1 MSIKEQ
7 KLIPTRH
14 EETVTQNKVTT
25 MKNNKQKIGN
35 GNSSEGLSNS
45 LPHLSH
51 DIIIYGILTRVTID
65 SLMRFRCVCKSWSNL
80 IISDS
85 EFINLCRTYS
95 NRGLIWISENYA
107 ENDDD
112 LDREAGLVKSNVIVF
127 YDIDKKEKEVFQFR
141 PESGLV
147 NKTLTVR
154 DSLNG
159 VILLSC
165 REDGHAIETHHV
177 YNPITGCSIKLPNNT
192 APQRN
197 IYNVQL
203 AYDSIMGKF
212 KVLCLCFSDCKQ
224 KDNYS
229 FKIVI
234 LGVESETWRDLVVPK
249 SCPRLLDDYLPMFS
263 SGSLY
268 WLTHQRNEI
277 NLSDNQRNI
286 LSFDVSRETFYGIMY
301 PKGALND
308 LLVMDGSLCF
318 LYYESTEKL
327 RLWVLKEGKEKNN
340 QHREYEWVEKYNVDN
355 MPSLSGL
362 EPPCYGYESDNC
374 YAIVTSPTVK
384 IIYWTYCGRE
394 EALVSSYDLQL
405 RRLDSI
411 FQMETISYQ
420 WHLNCLANF

>member
-1 MSIKEQ
+1 MAIKEQ

-14 EETVTQNKVTT
+14 EETVTQNKVMT

-51 DIIIYGILTRVTID
+51 DIIIYGILTRVPID

-95 NRGLIWISENYA
+95 NRGLIWISENYV

-127 YDIDKKEKEVFQFR
+127 YDIDKKEKKVFQFR
-141 PESGLV
+141 PESGL
-147 NKTLTVR
+147 
-154 DSLNG
+154 
-159 VILLSC
+159 
-165 REDGHAIETHHV
+165 
-177 YNPITGCSIKLPNNT
+177 
-192 APQRN
+192 
-197 IYNVQL
+197 L

-212 KVLCLCFSDCKQ
+212 KVLCLCFSDRKQ

-229 FKIVI
+229 FKIVT

-286 LSFDVSRETFYGIMY
+286 LAFDVSRETFYRIMY
-301 PKGALND
+301 PK
-308 LLVMDGSLCF
+308 
-318 LYYESTEKL
+318 
-327 RLWVLKEGKEKNN
+327 
-340 QHREYEWVEKYNVDN
+340 
-355 MPSLSGL
+355 
-362 EPPCYGYESDNC
+362 
-374 YAIVTSPTVK
+374 
-384 IIYWTYCGRE
+384 
-394 EALVSSYDLQL
+394 
-405 RRLDSI
+405 
-411 FQMETISYQ
+411 
-420 WHLNCLANF
+420 

>member
-1 MSIKEQ
+1 MANKEQ

-14 EETVTQNKVTT
+14 EETVTQNKVTM

-51 DIIIYGILTRVTID
+51 DIIIYGILTRVPID
-65 SLMRFRCVCKSWSNL
+65 SLMRFRCVCKSWSKL

-127 YDIDKKEKEVFQFR
+127 YDIDKKEKKVFQFR

-147 NKTLTVR
+147 NKRLRIR

-159 VILLSC
+159 LILLSC
-165 REDGHAIETHHV
+165 REDEFETHHV
-177 YNPITGCSIKLPNNT
+177 YNPITGYSIKLPNLEDT

-212 KVLCLCFSDCKQ
+212 KVLCLCFGDHEQ
-224 KDNYS
+224 RDNYF
-229 FKIVI
+229 FKIVT

-249 SCPRLLDDYLPMFS
+249 SYPRLHDDYLPMFS

-268 WLTHQRNEI
+268 WLTHHRNEG
-277 NLSDNQRNI
+277 NSSDNQRNI
-286 LSFDVSRETFYGIMY
+286 LAFDVSKETFYTIMY
-301 PKGALND
+301 PKGAFND
-308 LLVMDGSLCF
+308 CKLLEMDGSLCF
-318 LYYESTEKL
+318 LDYVSTGKL
-327 RLWVLKEGKEKNN
+327 RLWVLKEDKEKQNN

-362 EPPCYGYESDNC
+362 EPPNVGYDSDNC
-374 YAIVTSPTVK
+374 YAIVTNPTVK
-384 IIYWTYCGRE
+384 IIFWTYCGHE
-394 EALVSSYDLQL
+394 EARVSMASQLPRQLLVKLCWL
-405 RRLDSI
+405 VERNLDS
-411 FQMETISYQ
+411 
-420 WHLNCLANF
+420 